1 MGFKHKLKHSLRE
14 VYARLLFHTGLCTL
28 VDKLMPARLTI
39 LAGHCVRPAS
49 GEWPAGE
56 HLPDDMSIAERKL
69 EQLVSWF
76 GARFELVSVGE
87 GAKRMDQGLR
97 GKSLVA
103 LSMDDGY
110 RDNARVLAPMLARQR
125 ATGTVFLES
134 RPLDERKVNWAHKFF
149 WILSRSSPED
159 FVHRFGDLSSD
170 TRAFHVM
177 NQYVSEGRADL
188 RYHLKLVLKYD
199 AQPAERDRV
208 LDLIFGELGGDER
221 ALCEALY
228 MSWDEA
234 RALAKAGIELGGH
247 TVTHPILSKLTPDEQ
262 AHEVR
267 SGAESMRRELGA
279 PPVTFA
285 YPWGRRWDF
294 DDHSARAAKASGFAC
309 AVTMHAGV
317 NTAKTER
324 FALKRLAID
333 DGAQLHLLAAEACGG
348 FELLRRFGL
357 NLSE

>member
-1 MGFKHKLKHSLRE
+1 MAFKHKLKRALRE
-14 VYARLLFHTGLCTL
+14 GYARLLFHTGLCAL
-28 VDKLMPARLTI
+28 VDKLMPPRLTI

-56 HLPDDMSIAERKL
+56 HLPADMSIAEGKL
-69 EQLVSWF
+69 ESFVRWF
-76 GARFELVSVGE
+76 GARFELVSVGA
-87 GAKRMDQGLR
+87 GVARLDQGLR

-110 RDNARVLAPMLARQR
+110 RDNARVLAPLLVRHKAS
-125 ATGTVFLES
+125 GTVFLES

-149 WILSRSSPED
+149 WILARSSPEE
-159 FVHRFGDLSSD
+159 FVHRFGELSKDQS
-170 TRAFHVM
+170 AFHAM
-177 NQYVSEGRADL
+177 NQMVSEGRADL

-208 LDLIFGELGGDER
+208 LDALLVELGGDER

-234 RALAKAGIELGGH
+234 RAMAQSGIELGGH
-247 TVTHPILSKLTPDEQ
+247 TVNHPILSKLAREEQ
-262 AHEVR
+262 AREIDL
-267 SGAESMRRELGA
+267 GAKSMARELGA
-279 PPVTFA
+279 PARTFA

-294 DDHSARAAKASGFAC
+294 DQNSVAAARASGFSC

-317 NTAKTER
+317 NTPKTDR

-333 DGAQLHLLAAEACGG
+333 DSAQLHLLAAEACGG
-348 FELLRRFGL
+348 FELLRRVGI